1 MSFADEQQKL
11 LDSFSS
17 SKKKNQQPC
26 DKVFCFKAFIMVF
39 LIIAILAVAGVAIAA
54 LVVNANYLIVQRNC
68 VSSSDVN
75 GTFTGLIST
84 DTNGPSFDWD
94 LQYLIGSPT
103 TNTIH
108 IYGPIPAGQST
119 SSTLLI
125 ALCGTPSTLA
135 CDVSIPSV
143 LKGSVKEYNG
153 VGVKTMIQSF
163 RERPNAYY
171 VLINGV
177 YRLNLGNLC

>member
-1 MSFADEQQKL
+1 MSEQEKL
-11 LDSFSS
+11 LESFL
-17 SKKKNQQPC
+17 SKKKSSQQPC
-26 DKVFCFKAFIMVF
+26 DKIFCLKMTIDCF
-39 LIIAILAVAGVAIAA
+39 LVIVVLAVAGVAIAA
-54 LVVNANYLIVQRNC
+54 LIVNANYLIVQRNC
-68 VSSSDVN
+68 VSSLVN
-75 GTFTGLIST
+75 DTFTGLIST
-84 DTNGPSFDWD
+84 NTNGPSFDWD
-94 LQYLIGSPT
+94 LQYLIGVPT
-103 TNTIH
+103 INTIH

-153 VGVKTMIQSF
+153 AGVKTLIQSF

-171 VLINGV
+171 VLINGI